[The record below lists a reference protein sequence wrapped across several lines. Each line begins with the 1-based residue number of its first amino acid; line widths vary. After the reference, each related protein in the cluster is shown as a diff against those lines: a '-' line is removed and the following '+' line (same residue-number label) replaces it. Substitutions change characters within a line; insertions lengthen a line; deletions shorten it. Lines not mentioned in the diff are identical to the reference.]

1 MLGMDSTWA
10 RLPML
15 RMARGSHPRGETIAL
30 WHPPPLPG
38 PDSNGNPGHEW
49 LYAPQP
55 SDQGVG
61 IEEISKSSNQ
71 TTSSAVVAQS
81 ELDPPK
87 KVLK

>member
-1 MLGMDSTWA
+1 MGSTSDA
-10 RLPML
+10 SD
-15 RMARGSHPRGETIAL
+15 GTGI
-30 WHPPPLPG
+30 PPTRRDIRIVAPAALPG

-49 LYAPQP
+49 QYAPQP
-55 SDQGVG
+55 SDQGVE